1 MAVNPRYAPELR
13 LLVER
18 APVPATLRGS
28 VTRISVQTGLGMS
41 DRVEMALANNN
52 LRWLD
57 HPLLAVDN
65 ELAVQLGY
73 APDPLT
79 QLFSGEI
86 VGHEAMF
93 PQDGLP
99 TMSIVAQDRKR
110 RLQQGTKTRSFAIP
124 IPKVGNMPLP
134 DTAVASAVALENGL
148 LPVLEP
154 VGAAISAL
162 LGAAGL
168 AGANSPAERQALVR
182 RQGASGQGESDFDFV
197 SKIAAENGW
206 ELVIDHAGP
215 LGGLQLRYMS
225 PLDHLAP
232 ALTLKYGASLLEFRP
247 RISTVGQIVSV
258 TAYVWISEIKTKLAI
273 TVGWDW
279 DAMALT
285 IDVKPSFTPSGKGS
299 SNVVLG
305 EPVTMLTAPR
315 TILSEL
321 IPKLNRRL
329 TGTGSCVG
337 DPRIVAGAVIRMEG
351 LGVQFGGLYR
361 VVSATHA
368 LDSSGYRTSFEVRK
382 EIWFGS
388 IPLPEQGASP
398 IRLNAPFVT

>member
-1 MAVNPRYAPELR
+1 VTNPRYAPELR
-13 LLVER
+13 LLIDKE
-18 APVPATLRGS
+18 PVPAALRGS
-28 VTRISVQTGLGMS
+28 VTRLSVQTGLGIS
-41 DRVEMALANNN
+41 DRVEIALANDN

-57 HPLLAVDN
+57 HPLLALDT
-65 ELAVQLGY
+65 ELAVLLGY

-79 QLFSGEI
+79 QLFVGEI
-86 VGHEAMF
+86 VGHDATF
-93 PQDGLP
+93 PQGAIPAL
-99 TMSIVAQDRKR
+99 SVVAQDRLR
-110 RLQQGTKTRSFAIP
+110 RLQQGTKTRAFAIP
-124 IPKVGNMPLP
+124 IPTVGTMPLA
-134 DTAVASAVALENGL
+134 DTAVAQVVALENGL

-162 LGAAGL
+162 LNAAGI
-168 AGANSPAERQALVR
+168 AGASSAAERQALVR
-182 RQGASGQGESDFDFV
+182 RQGAPGRGESDFDFV
-197 SKIAAENGW
+197 SKIARENGW
-206 ELVIDHAGP
+206 ELVVDHGGP
-215 LGGLQLRYMS
+215 LGGLQLRYLS

-247 RISTVGQIVSV
+247 RISTVGQVVSV

-279 DAMALT
+279 DAMTLT
-285 IDVKPSFTPSGKGS
+285 IDVQPSFNPSGKGAS
-299 SNVVLG
+299 DVVLG
-305 EPVTMLTAPR
+305 EPVTALSAPR

-329 TGTGSCVG
+329 TGSGSCVG
-337 DPRIVAGAVIRMEG
+337 DPRIVAGSVIRLEG

-361 VVSATHA
+361 VTSATHT

-388 IPLPEQGASP
+388 IPLPEQGALP
-398 IRLNAPFVT
+398 IKLNAPAVA